1 MEASVLQT
9 EQSENIDPGQFS
21 TNCIEICNRR
31 QHSYVFALW
40 FDWMFPRC
48 APDRV
53 KYYISTRVRTAAPW
67 FSHHGGRSR
76 TFALSQILCQMPF
89 WMQPPHLSRS
99 GTLTPPPTHTHPS
112 LAGFVSPPTIKQGGW
127 NATPKAT
134 TTKNIIRL
142 IICYLTTKLP
152 NLIVCGVAAR
162 SFFITCVI
170 SFVILQSS
178 DVIYHSSNF
187 DVILLRQNL
196 KQDKVFLSSSG
207 CILVVSTDC
216 LVFWVKVKQEME

>member
-1 MEASVLQT
+1 MAWAGSSGWNKDGGECTADT

-21 TNCIEICNRR
+21 TNCIQICNRR

-67 FSHHGGRSR
+67 FSHHSGRSC

-89 WMQPPHLSRS
+89 WMQRSHLSRS
-99 GTLTPPPTHTHPS
+99 GTLTPPPTHTHTHPS

-170 SFVILQSS
+170 SFVIL
-178 DVIYHSSNF
+178 
-187 DVILLRQNL
+187 
-196 KQDKVFLSSSG
+196 
-207 CILVVSTDC
+207 
-216 LVFWVKVKQEME
+216 